1 MKKIL
6 YLFDDINYPSGART
20 VAFMQMKCLRE
31 HYQVDAF
38 SLCRPLAKSLSE
50 QKSCGI
56 RMLGEMIWEE
66 SELYARPLL
75 EVLFS
80 HERLPWQKLKRI
92 WNAISKRIRK
102 AEPNV
107 EKILGRELRQQFE
120 TYDAIVVVSEASRL
134 RTVVSCLR
142 HPRKIQW
149 IHTDYA
155 LWSRFSSWT
164 RMVTALDKQIYEH
177 YDWIVNL
184 SEHSRSG
191 FVQKHPHLQEKTI
204 VIPNLVDGDRI
215 LAKSNETWSAT
226 WKDGVVHLV
235 SVGRTDKEKAYD
247 RVLDYCGR
255 LKEEGVCLCWHIAGD
270 GPLLGHLK
278 KRVRDEGLTGYV
290 ELLGRLENPYP
301 LMKKCDWLVLL
312 SEYEGTPVTIDEAMV
327 LGLAIAAVDVGG
339 IREQMSG
346 YEAGV
351 VLAKERLYEDLKQVV
366 KKKMYAKPTEYKKK
380 NECILHSIEQLL

>member
-155 LWSRFSSWT
+155 LWSRFS
-164 RMVTALDKQIYEH
+164 R
-177 YDWIVNL
+177 
-184 SEHSRSG
+184 
-191 FVQKHPHLQEKTI
+191 
-204 VIPNLVDGDRI
+204 DR
-215 LAKSNETWSAT
+215 KS
-226 WKDGVVHLV
+226 VV
-235 SVGRTDKEKAYD
+235 
-247 RVLDYCGR
+247 
-255 LKEEGVCLCWHIAGD
+255 
-270 GPLLGHLK
+270 
-278 KRVRDEGLTGYV
+278 
-290 ELLGRLENPYP
+290 
-301 LMKKCDWLVLL
+301 
-312 SEYEGTPVTIDEAMV
+312 
-327 LGLAIAAVDVGG
+327 
-339 IREQMSG
+339 
-346 YEAGV
+346 
-351 VLAKERLYEDLKQVV
+351 
-366 KKKMYAKPTEYKKK
+366 
-380 NECILHSIEQLL
+380 